1 MSGKTWQLMAE
12 MKNAERN
19 RLEQLFR
26 DLRAQYEDLVQRER
40 YLEDLVDEY
49 GTMAGLVPGPVRCD
63 DQMLAGRRYLVQL
76 MNMKNAVTVKQMDL
90 SIHMQRVSQ
99 ALQQSDVERQRY
111 VKLNELHTGRQQRQE
126 QRREQQEED
135 SYNLMHYNHLKGEV
149 W

>member
-1 MSGKTWQLMAE
+1 
-12 MKNAERN
+12 
-19 RLEQLFR
+19 
-26 DLRAQYEDLVQRER
+26 
-40 YLEDLVDEY
+40 
-49 GTMAGLVPGPVRCD
+49 VRCD